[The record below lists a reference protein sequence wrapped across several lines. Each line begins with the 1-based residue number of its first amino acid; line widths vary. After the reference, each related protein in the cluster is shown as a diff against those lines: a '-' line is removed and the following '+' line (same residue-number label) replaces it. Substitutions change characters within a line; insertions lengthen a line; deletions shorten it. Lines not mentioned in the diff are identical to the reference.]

1 MVQQGGGEMIPEE
14 ILDAVQAT
22 LDQAVSFD
30 MDEITDHCPRCQS
43 FEMSEDEKIWFCLVC
58 GYYLDPNE
66 GDNPYHPHAPLPH
79 YSIGYRHEDPLFYEW
94 DIESDGCMPDE
105 DLGAAEAWLQDRET
119 AGYMISKCV
128 LVNEHG
134 HVIWLRGSP
143 RDWNFSGR

>member
-1 MVQQGGGEMIPEE
+1 MIPEDVF
-14 ILDAVQAT
+14 DAAQAA
-22 LDQAVSFD
+22 LDQSVSFD
-30 MDEITDHCPRCQS
+30 MDEIADLCPRCQS
-43 FEMSEDEKIWFCLVC
+43 FEMSQDDGENFWYCLVC

-79 YSIGYRHEDPLFYEW
+79 YSIGYRHRDPLYHERN
-94 DIESDGCMPDE
+94 IEDDGCMPVD

-119 AGYMISKCV
+119 AGYEITKCV

-134 HVIWLRGSP
+134 HVVWLRGSP